1 MKSTAH
7 LKIAENTIDH
17 IKKFKNKCVHYN
29 VYYLFVLG
37 FYMFSKNDF
46 FKLFVMMY
54 INIIEIAPPG
64 LVLKHL
70 HIMYIIPSLRG
81 PII

>member
-1 MKSTAH
+1 
-7 LKIAENTIDH
+7 
-17 IKKFKNKCVHYN
+17 
-29 VYYLFVLG
+29 
-37 FYMFSKNDF
+37 
-46 FKLFVMMY
+46 MY